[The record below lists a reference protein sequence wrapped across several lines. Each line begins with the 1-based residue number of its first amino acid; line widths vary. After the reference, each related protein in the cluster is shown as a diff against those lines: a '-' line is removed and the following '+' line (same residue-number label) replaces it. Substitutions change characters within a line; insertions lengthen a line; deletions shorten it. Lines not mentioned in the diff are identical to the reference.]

1 MANEPNEVRDAILS
15 RTEQEKE
22 LTLVNNLLGEMTRCL
37 LQKLSRA
44 EEETRVRS
52 LPIDQPLNRYGL
64 HVSSESNTRISNI
77 LKAAREEM
85 IKSMDER
92 Q

>member
-1 MANEPNEVRDAILS
+1 
-15 RTEQEKE
+15 
-22 LTLVNNLLGEMTRCL
+22 MTRCL

-77 LKAAREEM
+77 LKARLEKKYGKMMRGKNSSTNLRA
-85 IKSMDER
+85 I
-92 Q
+92 